1 MLEIA
6 VATLLIVGT
15 FAINLLAFN
24 KRMERD
30 YSAAVAKRVIR
41 KALQSIAEEMKDRE
55 NGITDKQ
62 YPFIIE

>member
-30 YSAAVAKRVIR
+30 YNAAVAKRVIR